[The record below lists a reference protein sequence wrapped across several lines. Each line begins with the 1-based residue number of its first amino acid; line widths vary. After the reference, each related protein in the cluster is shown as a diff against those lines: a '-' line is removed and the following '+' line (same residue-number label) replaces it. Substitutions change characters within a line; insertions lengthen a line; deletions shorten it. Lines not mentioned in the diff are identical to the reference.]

1 MRAAVAEAPAP
12 PREARP
18 PRDPIFDNER
28 SEFLADRIEQAVERA
43 ELPATSQ
50 DELPD
55 GLDPEAFADFPGAAA
70 VNEDLVRERD
80 EMQLAQRVQADFENY
95 RKRMLR
101 EQTALAE
108 RASESL
114 VEQLLPVLDNF
125 ELALVSL
132 DEADEKVRKG
142 VELVYA
148 DFLSVLER
156 AGLER
161 IATDGEPFDPEVHEA
176 VAHEAGAKEARRT
189 IPPSSRRCARAT
201 GSRVG
206 CCDRRW

>member
-1 MRAAVAEAPAP
+1 MAPQREWFEKDYYEVLGVPSTASEKDITRA
-12 PREARP
+12 
-18 PRDPIFDNER
+18 
-28 SEFLADRIEQAVERA
+28 
-43 ELPATSQ
+43 
-50 DELPD
+50 
-55 GLDPEAFADFPGAAA
+55 
-70 VNEDLVRERD
+70 
-80 EMQLAQRVQADFENY
+80 Y

-125 ELALVSL
+125 ELALLSL
-132 DEADEKVRKG
+132 DDADEKVRKG

-176 VAHEAGAKEARRT
+176 VAHEAGDGHPTVVETMREGYRLK
-189 IPPSSRRCARAT
+189 
-201 GSRVG
+201 GRVLRPAMVKVAG
-206 CCDRRW
+206 

>member
-1 MRAAVAEAPAP
+1 MA
-12 PREARP
+12 
-18 PRDPIFDNER
+18 DFDGDRNSNEG
-28 SEFLADRIEQAVERA
+28 EFE
-43 ELPATSQ
+43 
-50 DELPD
+50 
-55 GLDPEAFADFPGAAA
+55 GLDPEALADFAGAEA

-80 EMQLAQRVQADFENY
+80 EMRALAQRVQADFENY

-125 ELALVSL
+125 ELALLSL

-148 DFLSVLER
+148 DFLAVLER

-176 VAHEAGAKEARRT
+176 VAHEAVAHGGAADHPTVIETMREGYRLK
-189 IPPSSRRCARAT
+189 
-201 GSRVG
+201 GRVLRPAMVKVAG
-206 CCDRRW
+206 

>member
-1 MRAAVAEAPAP
+1 MAEFD
-12 PREARP
+12 E
-18 PRDPIFDNER
+18 RDEIPE
-28 SEFLADRIEQAVERA
+28 
-43 ELPATSQ
+43 
-50 DELPD
+50 
-55 GLDPEAFADFPGAAA
+55 GLDPEDLADFAGAEA

-80 EMQLAQRVQADFENY
+80 EMRALAQRVQADFENY

-101 EQTALAE
+101 EQTTLAE

-125 ELALVSL
+125 ELALLSL

-156 AGLER
+156 AGLQR
-161 IATDGEPFDPEVHEA
+161 IPTNGEPFDPEVHEA
-176 VAHEAGAKEARRT
+176 VAHEAGEGDPTVIETMREGYRLK
-189 IPPSSRRCARAT
+189 
-201 GSRVG
+201 GRVLRPAMVKVAG
-206 CCDRRW
+206 

>member
-1 MRAAVAEAPAP
+1 MAEFD
-12 PREARP
+12 E
-18 PRDPIFDNER
+18 RDER
-28 SEFLADRIEQAVERA
+28 
-43 ELPATSQ
+43 
-50 DELPD
+50 DEMPD
-55 GLDPEAFADFPGAAA
+55 GLDPEAFADFPGAEA

-80 EMQLAQRVQADFENY
+80 EMRALAQRVQADFENY

-132 DEADEKVRKG
+132 DDADEKVRKG

-176 VAHEAGAKEARRT
+176 VAHEAGDGHPTVVETMREGYRLK
-189 IPPSSRRCARAT
+189 
-201 GSRVG
+201 GRVLRPAMVKVAG
-206 CCDRRW
+206 